1 MKILGI
7 SAYYHDSA
15 ACIMD
20 SGKILSAAQEER
32 FTRIKHDKSF
42 PENAIKFCLNE
53 NKIKVEDVD
62 FIAFYDNWYLKKKR
76 NFDNAL
82 TYGHLSS
89 ENFISAVYNK
99 FKEKELI
106 NNLKKIFLCNNND
119 IQKKLFYIQHHYS
132 HAASAYYCSPFKES
146 AIVTVDGVGEFST
159 TTIGHGKSQNLNLI
173 KSIDFPNSLG
183 LFYSAFTNYL
193 GFKVNTGEYKLM
205 GLAPYGEPIYEKKIL
220 DKIISLNNDGSYN
233 LNMEYF
239 KFQHKNEMINFE
251 KVQNDLGVISRDE
264 DGPILKIHE
273 DLACSVQ
280 SVLEKA
286 LFNLINH
293 AIKQTNCKNLSLAGG
308 VALNCKALGILRN
321 SDLVDDI
328 FVQPAA
334 GDAGGSMGA
343 ALALYYDKTKPIE
356 KIDHNFN
363 VYSGPEN
370 TNENIN
376 NFLKKRG
383 CPYKKIEDKK
393 IFDFVAENLSN
404 GKTFAICQG
413 KAEWGPRALGSRSIL
428 ANPMTRDIKKI
439 LNLKIKQREDFR
451 PFAPVLDIKYLDRIF
466 LNSSSSP
473 YMSFVF
479 FLKEELRLENS
490 NLSIDGK
497 VLSSEQLKNIK
508 ASVIHNDWSS
518 RVQTVDEKSNNFLYS
533 ILKKFFEI
541 TGCPILIN
549 TSFNTRGEPPVLTT
563 KDAFRCLM
571 RTQIDYLLI
580 NRFVLD
586 RNDQQVLSPEE
597 IDIFDPD

>member
-1 MKILGI
+1 MV
-7 SAYYHDSA
+7 
-15 ACIMD
+15 
-20 SGKILSAAQEER
+20 
-32 FTRIKHDKSF
+32 F
-42 PENAIKFCLNE
+42 
-53 NKIKVEDVD
+53 
-62 FIAFYDNWYLKKKR
+62 KKKR

-106 NNLKKIFLCNNND
+106 NNLKKMFLCNNND

-376 NFLKKRG
+376 DFLEKRG

-393 IFDFVAENLSN
+393 IFDFVAENLSK

-580 NRFVLD
+580 NRFILD

>member
-1 MKILGI
+1 
-7 SAYYHDSA
+7 
-15 ACIMD
+15 
-20 SGKILSAAQEER
+20 
-32 FTRIKHDKSF
+32 
-42 PENAIKFCLNE
+42 
-53 NKIKVEDVD
+53 
-62 FIAFYDNWYLKKKR
+62 
-76 NFDNAL
+76 
-82 TYGHLSS
+82 
-89 ENFISAVYNK
+89 
-99 FKEKELI
+99 
-106 NNLKKIFLCNNND
+106 
-119 IQKKLFYIQHHYS
+119 
-132 HAASAYYCSPFKES
+132 
-146 AIVTVDGVGEFST
+146 
-159 TTIGHGKSQNLNLI
+159 
-173 KSIDFPNSLG
+173 
-183 LFYSAFTNYL
+183 
-193 GFKVNTGEYKLM
+193 
-205 GLAPYGEPIYEKKIL
+205 
-220 DKIISLNNDGSYN
+220 
-233 LNMEYF
+233 
-239 KFQHKNEMINFE
+239 
-251 KVQNDLGVISRDE
+251 
-264 DGPILKIHE
+264 
-273 DLACSVQ
+273 
-280 SVLEKA
+280 
-286 LFNLINH
+286 
-293 AIKQTNCKNLSLAGG
+293 
-308 VALNCKALGILRN
+308 
-321 SDLVDDI
+321 
-328 FVQPAA
+328 
-334 GDAGGSMGA
+334 MGA

-376 NFLKKRG
+376 DFLEKRG

-580 NRFVLD
+580 NRFILD

>member
-1 MKILGI
+1 
-7 SAYYHDSA
+7 
-15 ACIMD
+15 
-20 SGKILSAAQEER
+20 
-32 FTRIKHDKSF
+32 
-42 PENAIKFCLNE
+42 
-53 NKIKVEDVD
+53 
-62 FIAFYDNWYLKKKR
+62 
-76 NFDNAL
+76 
-82 TYGHLSS
+82 
-89 ENFISAVYNK
+89 
-99 FKEKELI
+99 
-106 NNLKKIFLCNNND
+106 
-119 IQKKLFYIQHHYS
+119 
-132 HAASAYYCSPFKES
+132 
-146 AIVTVDGVGEFST
+146 
-159 TTIGHGKSQNLNLI
+159 
-173 KSIDFPNSLG
+173 
-183 LFYSAFTNYL
+183 
-193 GFKVNTGEYKLM
+193 M